1 MVELLVSTTLLLV
14 IVALTIPFFRSQAR
28 SLERN
33 AGRLDAQQNA
43 RFGVRTIDR
52 ELRVAGIGVVDAQ
65 PIIVHADSRVLV
77 FNADLATG
85 TPGDVGAVYF
95 NPDLPATEL
104 TSLTAGRRTRIP
116 TTGFW
121 YPDTTYRGTS
131 GGATSGAET
140 IMFWVAP
147 DSARPG
153 GNEFVLWRR
162 VNDAPPAMLAAG
174 LRLEPGDAV
183 FRYTKVD
190 SLGRPV
196 AIPPSALPYSHVAPV
211 HGVVTGSRPD
221 TGLSARSDSIRAVA
235 VRLVGLFRDPRGN
248 PVLDTVETSIR
259 IVNAGLNRVASC
271 GEAPLFGSTPAA
283 RVVAVPSGGTG
294 AEISWSPATDE
305 ASGEKDVER
314 YAVYRRRE
322 GEAAFVDEP
331 IVIIPADGRLSS
343 YSHIDVD
350 VSPGDRWQYAVDAQ
364 DCSPS
369 ASILA
374 MTAVIAF

>member
-14 IVALTIPFFRSQAR
+14 IVAVTIPFFRSQAR

-43 RFGVRTIDR
+43 RFGVSTIDR

-65 PIIVHADSRVLV
+65 PIIVYADSRILV

-85 TPGDVGAVYF
+85 TRGDVGAVYF
-95 NPDLPATEL
+95 NPDLLETEL
-104 TSLTAGRRTRIP
+104 TSLTSGRRSQLP
-116 TTGFW
+116 TTSFW

-153 GNEFVLWRR
+153 GKEFVLWRQ

-196 AIPPSALPYSHVAPV
+196 AIPPSALPYHHAAPV

-248 PVLDTVETSIR
+248 AVLDTVETNIR
-259 IVNAGLNRVASC
+259 IVNAGLNRFASC
-271 GEAPLFGSTPAA
+271 GEAPLFGGSPAA
-283 RVVAVPSGGTG
+283 QVVALPSGGNG
-294 AEISWSPATDE
+294 AEISWGPATDE
-305 ASGEKDVER
+305 LSGEKDVER

-322 GEAAFVDEP
+322 GEAAFDDEP
-331 IVIIPADGRLSS
+331 IVIIPADGRASS
-343 YSHIDVD
+343 YRHVDVD
-350 VSPGDRWQYAVDAQ
+350 VFPGDRWQYAVDAQ

-374 MTAVIAF
+374 MTAVVAF